1 MSMSTGTTPG
11 PGTAEAPPPALRIG
25 ALQIRVVSD
34 GGWDYPVDVLF
45 PDVPG
50 AERDAGLAGR
60 LQPGGELRLPYH
72 CLLVTTPEHTVLIDS
87 GLGPEGAEGGMPA
100 GRLPASLAAAGVD
113 PAAIDVVVLTHAHP
127 DHIGGLLAG
136 DGLRFPSARHVMSR
150 VEWGWWTSEEVL
162 AKLPD
167 LLAGPAR
174 TVLPPLQREGVLDLV
189 EGEAEVVPGIRLLP
203 APGHTP
209 GHCAVAV
216 RSGSGQALF
225 LADAVLDLLQLT
237 HPQWTSAFDVSPED
251 TVASRYR
258 LLDPA
263 VSDGTVVLG
272 YHLQDVGHV
281 ERDGRGFRL
290 AG

>member
-1 MSMSTGTTPG
+1 MSTGTAT
-11 PGTAEAPPPALRIG
+11 GTRTGEAPAPALQVGEIQVRI
-25 ALQIRVVSD
+25 LDD

-45 PDVPG
+45 PG
-50 AERDAGLAGR
+50 APRPELEAGLAGR
-60 LQPGGELRLPYH
+60 LQPGGELRLPYR

-87 GLGPEGAEGGMPA
+87 GLGPEGADGGMPA

-113 PAAIDVVVLTHAHP
+113 PAAIDVVLLTHAHP
-127 DHIGGLLAG
+127 DHIGGLLADG
-136 DGLRFPSARHVMSR
+136 GLRFPSARHVLSR

-174 TVLPPLQREGVLDLV
+174 AVLPPLQRAGVLDLL
-189 EGEAEVVPGIRLLP
+189 EGEAEVVPGVQLLP

-209 GHCAVAV
+209 GHCAVAI

-225 LADAVLDLLQLT
+225 LADAVLDRLQLT
-237 HPQWTSAFDVSPED
+237 HPQWTSEFDVSPED
-251 TVASRYR
+251 TIASRYR
-258 LLDPA
+258 LLDRA
-263 VSDGTVVLG
+263 VGDETVVLG
-272 YHLQDVGHV
+272 YHLTDVGHV
-281 ERDGRGFRL
+281 EREGHGFRL